1 MSNPWQQVFES
12 HREQIEESYVAEKYG
27 QHKSDES
34 QETQALYDLR
44 NKMKNMGKDAV
55 IAYLKRSKMS
65 PERKA
70 RLAKSLGISI
80 AENFEVDD
88 IQEVAPP
95 GAKYERMVKHIK
107 DKYKKGGLT
116 DKEKSIAYATAWKA
130 KNEANEEVEYIE
142 EEAKILVRVTK
153 EDGSVFQKKI
163 PQSQLADY
171 RKRYKTVVV
180 VGGSEQSQSNTNAK
194 NEEYV
199 GEAHGEKPKRWW
211 DDDDDGI
218 GYEKGEVSGKFKK
231 KKKTRKEEYSDWR
244 SEFPELAEATKAQK
258 SVEGKA
264 HSSYESEEGEKKK
277 RKKKSAKSEC
287 DCSHEMKESAEILAQ
302 ELGGELVDITENIG
316 KALGAALKTATKV
329 VPKLKLG
336 TEPAGKLATRTT
348 STAIVKAKPQTTA
361 IVKAKPQ
368 TTAITKPQ
376 TKTTAI
382 TKTDTKTGQLVKVK
396 PETTALTRTQT
407 GQLVRLDPKTGAI
420 TQVVPQTTAITKS
433 GTGGVPPKGPD
444 VPSGPGGGKPNFPS
458 DGPIKPSLPLGLPK
472 IRFKPYLRDPVA
484 DTSTLKL

>member
-55 IAYLKRSKMS
+55 VAYLKRSKMS

-80 AENFEVDD
+80 AEEY
-88 IQEVAPP
+88 IQEKVRNPYAIGMAAAMKATGDKPP
-95 GAKYERMVKHIK
+95 
-107 DKYKKGGLT
+107 L
-116 DKEKSIAYATAWKA
+116 EKSTIKKAHKIAK
-130 KNEANEEVEYIE
+130 KVEEELEYIE

-199 GEAHGEKPKRWW
+199 GEAKKTHRWW
-211 DDDDDGI
+211 DDDGDDI

-407 GQLVRLDPKTGAI
+407 GQLVKLDPKTGAI